1 MSEQMIISW
10 SQRKRMYTVLPSRK
24 SSWERCPHRNRTIV
38 FLMSFSPLFLYFI
51 VRYKPTIRFF
61 IIRFLT
67 LSHSHKHARAHT
79 HLVFMRCESS
89 SLHVTSTKT
98 QTPAAMPSSC
108 RSLPISYVISMQVKN
123 GAHRKLKSVCP
134 EHFQPR
140 ENDFH
145 KSKNCLT
152 NSLECFLGN
161 LARKFDEVG
170 GKVKARSF
178 TAAV

>member
-1 MSEQMIISW
+1 
-10 SQRKRMYTVLPSRK
+10 
-24 SSWERCPHRNRTIV
+24 
-38 FLMSFSPLFLYFI
+38 
-51 VRYKPTIRFF
+51 
-61 IIRFLT
+61 
-67 LSHSHKHARAHT
+67 
-79 HLVFMRCESS
+79 MRCESS
-89 SLHVTSTKT
+89 SLDVTSTKT
-98 QTPAAMPSSC
+98 QTPEAMPSSG

-178 TAAV
+178 TAAVWSCDHKILKAGLGKVRVIRFSKRERERLKTVVIITKNIPLTVFSLLCPLINSANVNNEHLFAFNCWIVQ